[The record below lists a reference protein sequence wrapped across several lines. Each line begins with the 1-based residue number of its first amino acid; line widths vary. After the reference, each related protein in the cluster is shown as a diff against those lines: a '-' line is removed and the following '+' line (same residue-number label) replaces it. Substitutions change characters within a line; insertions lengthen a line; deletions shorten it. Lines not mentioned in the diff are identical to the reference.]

1 MEVRQ
6 AVDAVVLAMKSMVS
20 PKAPDVSVTAS
31 FVSRLA
37 TSVSKAQAA
46 EDPWGL
52 RMEAEGMRWARDVP
66 AAAPD
71 CSGPIDHLRQ
81 AWQAMPICARVVI
94 GAAGILIISGA
105 IAYVR
110 HKWIEWRDSPPAAA
124 LALAPRLGKIELLE
138 NQVPSVECV
147 VCMDRVRTRVFPKC
161 GHAILCDTCA
171 DALKY
176 ASFSFRPITDQNTK
190 IPSVLIFFPLEI
202 GARYA
207 DPDVVNP
214 SAFSCAE
221 HTKKHFCALPCNS
234 DISFV
239 NKWIVKLTL
248 MTSRTDVRLGGRRR
262 GVTPPRQGGP
272 AGGRRCLLT

>member
-1 MEVRQ
+1 
-6 AVDAVVLAMKSMVS
+6 
-20 PKAPDVSVTAS
+20 
-31 FVSRLA
+31 
-37 TSVSKAQAA
+37 
-46 EDPWGL
+46 
-52 RMEAEGMRWARDVP
+52 MRWARDVP

-190 IPSVLIFFPLEI
+190 IPSVLIFFPQRLVPVMPI
-202 GARYA
+202 PTWSTHPLFLVLSTQRNTFAHYH
-207 DPDVVNP
+207 V
-214 SAFSCAE
+214 
-221 HTKKHFCALPCNS
+221 
-234 DISFV
+234 I
-239 NKWIVKLTL
+239 
-248 MTSRTDVRLGGRRR
+248 RTYPL
-262 GVTPPRQGGP
+262 
-272 AGGRRCLLT
+272 